1 MKTLTNSDLLCH
13 VTVIRKSLWALAIFC
28 LLISCQKEPK
38 SVPEGTNGQN
48 SGFSVKAKPD
58 ITVHQGG
65 SIQAAVNSAGPG
77 SVIKVMPG
85 VYNEA
90 ITITTEGISI
100 RGSGNVIIN
109 NPGDLEDGINV
120 RPGAN
125 NFTLENVTIQNFKEN
140 GVFLVRVDNFLLRNV
155 TTINNGEYGLFP
167 VVCTNGR
174 IEHCTASG
182 HSDTGIYVGQ
192 STDIDI
198 SHCTA
203 FANVLGI
210 EVENCSRVTVTQNHT
225 YDNVT
230 GILAVLLPQLTR
242 KESSDIWITKNI
254 VSNNN
259 HVNFAPQDG
268 GFESI
273 VPSGIGILVVGTDN
287 TTVEQNQVK
296 GNKFLGIG
304 IFSALTLGQLANI
317 PPEAFD
323 IEPHADHAKVV
334 NNNLVNNAAGPSPIP
349 FLPAVDL
356 IWDGFGTGNC
366 WSGNNFTSSVP
377 SPLPSCN

>member
-1 MKTLTNSDLLCH
+1 MKSLTNENRPGRGPSARNP
-13 VTVIRKSLWALAIFC
+13 IWAL
-28 LLISCQKEPK
+28 LILTALFSCQKEQIL
-38 SVPEGTNGQN
+38 STDGAGEQN
-48 SGFSVKAKPD
+48 SGLTVKATPD
-58 ITVHQGG
+58 ITVQEGG
-65 SIQAAVNSAGPG
+65 SIQAAVNSAEPG
-77 SVIKVMPG
+77 SVIKIMPG
-85 VYNEA
+85 IYNEA
-90 ITITTEGISI
+90 IEVTKANITIQGT
-100 RGSGNVIIN
+100 GNVVIN
-109 NPGDLEDGINV
+109 NPGELEDGINV

-140 GVFLVRVDNFLLRNV
+140 GVFLVRVNGFVLRNV
-155 TTINNGEYGLFP
+155 ITIDNGEYGLFP
-167 VVCTNGR
+167 VVCTNGK

-192 STDIDI
+192 STDIEI

-210 EVENCSRVTVTQNHT
+210 EIENCSRVIVNQNHT

-230 GILAVLLPQLTR
+230 GILAVLLPQLNR
-242 KESSDIWITKNI
+242 KESSDIHISKNI
-254 VSNNN
+254 VSDNN
-259 HVNFAPQDG
+259 HINFAPQDG

-273 VPSGIGILVVGTDN
+273 VPSGIGILIVGTDN

-296 GNKFLGIG
+296 GNNFLGIG
-304 IFSALTLGQLANI
+304 VFSALTLGQLANI

-323 IEPHADHAKVV
+323 IEPHADWAKIL

-366 WSGNNFTSSVP
+366 WSGNNYTSSVP